1 MRYSNDHDSRW
12 SHARFWN
19 GTRGNQRQQDEG
31 KRTQVAELER
41 RAEALNHQIGAG
53 KLGATERDEL
63 AKQQREIRR
72 MIHQLEAG
80 GAVEPS
86 EIERVR

>member
-1 MRYSNDHDSRW
+1 MRYSTIAILVAAMLVS
-12 SHARFWN
+12 
-19 GTRGNQRQQDEG
+19 GTALAGAQRQQNEG
-31 KRTQVAELER
+31 NRARVAELER
-41 RAEALNHQIGAG
+41 RSEALNRQMGPG

-72 MIHQLEAG
+72 MIHQLETG

-86 EIERVR
+86 EIERMR